1 MWGSSPFRIDCYEF
15 IVLIK
20 LSSENTTERDPCSL
34 LSGKGSDHVM
44 LA

>member
-1 MWGSSPFRIDCYEF
+1 MWGSSPFRIDCHEF

-20 LSSENTTERDPCSL
+20 LSSENPTEGAPGAL